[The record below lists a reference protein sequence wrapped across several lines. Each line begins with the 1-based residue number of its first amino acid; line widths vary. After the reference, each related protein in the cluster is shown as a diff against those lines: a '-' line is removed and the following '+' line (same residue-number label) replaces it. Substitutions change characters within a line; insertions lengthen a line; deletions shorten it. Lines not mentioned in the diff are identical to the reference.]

1 MKITCIAI
9 LPFFGSILA
18 DRLVSIPFKS
28 AKKNT
33 YANAL
38 GIKKLGRLVDVPL
51 ENIDLAYLVD
61 LAVG

>member
-1 MKITCIAI
+1 MKITCIVI
-9 LPFFGSILA
+9 FPLFGSILA

-28 AKKNT
+28 AQKNT

-38 GIKKLGRLVDVPL
+38 GIKKLGGLGDVPFGTM
-51 ENIDLAYLVD
+51 DLAYLVD

>member
-28 AKKNT
+28 AQKNT